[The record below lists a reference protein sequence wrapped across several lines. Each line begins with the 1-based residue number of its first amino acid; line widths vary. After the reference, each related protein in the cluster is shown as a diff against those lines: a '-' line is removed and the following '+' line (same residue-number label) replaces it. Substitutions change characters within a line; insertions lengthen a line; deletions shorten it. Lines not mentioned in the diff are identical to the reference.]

1 MNLDNKHLDQEA
13 SMELID
19 TYMLTV
25 RMYLKAAC
33 SSMAETLTRPEAPG
47 NNLLVLAELFTVRK
61 RQADLHRGENT
72 GEADEYD
79 KMAKS
84 AMIRFMS
91 RVQRLLETRGEGPL
105 WLVYNKY
112 RELHEKDPSV
122 PYVAEVYRVVGSHP
136 ALL

>member
-1 MNLDNKHLDQEA
+1 
-13 SMELID
+13 
-19 TYMLTV
+19 
-25 RMYLKAAC
+25 
-33 SSMAETLTRPEAPG
+33 MAETLTRPEAPG

-61 RQADLHRGENT
+61 RQADLYRGENT

-79 KMAKS
+79 KMANS

-91 RVQRLLETRGEGPL
+91 RAQSLLETRGEGPL

-112 RELHEKDPSV
+112 LELHEKYPSD
-122 PYVAEVYRVVGSHP
+122 PYVAEVYRVIGSHP